1 MEKAK
6 RLWER
11 RGPAILVKERR
22 CDSGALYRRVRY
34 PPLSIIVP
42 VYNKEKQ
49 VSRFIESLFE
59 SAAQYPNFCEILVVD
74 NGSSDYTYEI
84 AWATTQKCRKRWP
97 NIKGRVVRC
106 SASIG
111 RTEVYRMGVDR
122 AFGELIIA
130 INGEILLKPN
140 AIKEIVREYY
150 SGEYRLEAEKF
161 IKVFQN
167 PWFLGSSHAL

>member
-1 MEKAK
+1 M
-6 RLWER
+6 
-11 RGPAILVKERR
+11 
-22 CDSGALYRRVRY
+22 RY

-74 NGSSDYTYEI
+74 DGSSDYTYEI

-106 SASIG
+106 SAPIG
-111 RTEVYRMGVDR
+111 MAEVFRMGVDR
-122 AFGELIIA
+122 AFGGLIIA

-140 AIKEIVREYY
+140 AIKEIVRGYY
-150 SGEYRLEAEKF
+150 SGEYGWKAGKS

-167 PWFLGSSHAL
+167 PWFS